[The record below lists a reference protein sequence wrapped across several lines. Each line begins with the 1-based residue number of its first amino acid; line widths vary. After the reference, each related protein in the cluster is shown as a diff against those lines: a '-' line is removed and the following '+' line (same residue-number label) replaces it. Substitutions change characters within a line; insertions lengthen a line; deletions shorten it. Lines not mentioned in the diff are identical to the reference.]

1 MKNLEVKHDA
11 DKVKALTESTIAECR
26 QQGFTISDT
35 EDFLTQLQIEILQ
48 RKEEL
53 RKKELF

>member
-1 MKNLEVKHDA
+1 MEQ

-26 QQGFTISDT
+26 QQGFTIKET
-35 EDFLTQLQIEILQ
+35 EDFLTRLQIEVMQ

-53 RKKELF
+53 RKESF